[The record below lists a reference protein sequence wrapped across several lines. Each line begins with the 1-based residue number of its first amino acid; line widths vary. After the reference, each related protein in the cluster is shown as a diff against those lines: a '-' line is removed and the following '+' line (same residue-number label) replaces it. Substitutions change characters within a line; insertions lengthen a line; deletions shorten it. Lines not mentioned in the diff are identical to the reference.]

1 MIGLVFL
8 VLAVILF
15 FLILWSNMLSGFP
28 LSLIAPGTLERDS
41 FAMFFEWPGS
51 IVRAVLVAG
60 VLSGLATPVFL
71 NTRNAVGLCSNFW
84 RRH

>member
-1 MIGLVFL
+1 MIGLVCS

-15 FLILWSNMLSGFP
+15 LRNLWSNMLSGFP
-28 LSLIAPGTLERDS
+28 LSVLAPGTFERNG
-41 FAMFFEWPGS
+41 FAVFFGWPGS
-51 IVRAVLVAG
+51 IVRAVLVTG
-60 VLSGLATPVFL
+60 VLSGLATTVFL

>member
-1 MIGLVFL
+1 MIGLVCL

-15 FLILWSNMLSGFP
+15 FLIPWSNMLSGFP
-28 LSLIAPGTLERDS
+28 LSLFALGTLERDS
-41 FAMFFEWPGS
+41 FAVFVEWPGS

-60 VLSGLATPVFL
+60 VLSGLVTPVFFI
-71 NTRNAVGLCSNFW
+71 TQNAVGLCSKFW